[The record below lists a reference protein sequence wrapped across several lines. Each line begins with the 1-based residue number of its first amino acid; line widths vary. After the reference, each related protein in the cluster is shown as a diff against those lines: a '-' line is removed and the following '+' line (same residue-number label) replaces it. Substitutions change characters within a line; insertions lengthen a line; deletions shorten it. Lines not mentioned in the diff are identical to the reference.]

1 MPMYRIHRFSKLTGL
16 SPHVIRSWER
26 RYGLVN
32 PIRGDNRYRLYT
44 DDDVVLF
51 RYLKSQVDQG
61 MAIGELSEQGVEYL
75 RDQAQRVFVET
86 YREPP
91 PSERLVLE
99 LSQALEEN
107 DRAGF
112 ERKLNGAL
120 AVIPF
125 EEAVHR
131 FLLPLQEVVGQ
142 LWHDGRLGVGQEHYA
157 SNQIKQKIFSAMNQF
172 QTADA
177 GPVVVV
183 ACPTNEWHE
192 VAAMTAA
199 YICRARGCRVHY
211 LGANLPIPELAAYC
225 QRNRPT
231 CVLLSVTIMGSSD
244 EARALAQQLASAI
257 VPLSPVGVG
266 GQGVQAH
273 AEVFLQKNI
282 IVFQD
287 LNALDRFVFFL
298 KH

>member
-1 MPMYRIHRFSKLTGL
+1 MYRIHRFSKLTGL
-16 SPHVIRSWER
+16 SPHVIRAWER
-26 RYGLVN
+26 RYGLVT
-32 PIRGDNRYRLYT
+32 PIRGENRYRLYT
-44 DDDVVLF
+44 DEDVVLF

-61 MAIGELSEQGVEYL
+61 MAIGELSEQGLERL
-75 RDQAQRVFVET
+75 REQAQRVFVET

-91 PSERLVLE
+91 PSERLVTE

-107 DRAGF
+107 DRAAF

-131 FLLPLQEVVGQ
+131 FLLPLQEQVGQ

-172 QTADA
+172 QTSDE

-192 VAAMTAA
+192 IAAMTAA
-199 YICRARGCRVHY
+199 YVCRARGCRVHY

-225 QRNRPT
+225 QRNRPA
-231 CVLLSVTIMGSSD
+231 CVLLSVTIMGSSE
-244 EARALAQQLASAI
+244 EARALAQEVARLI

-266 GQGVQAH
+266 GQGVRAH
-273 AEVFLQKNI
+273 AEVFLQENI

-287 LNALDRFVFFL
+287 LNALDHFVFSL

>member
-1 MPMYRIHRFSKLTGL
+1 MYRIHRFSKLTGL
-16 SPHVIRSWER
+16 SPHVIRAWER
-26 RYGLVN
+26 RYGLVT
-32 PIRGDNRYRLYT
+32 PIRGENRYRLYT
-44 DDDVVLF
+44 DEDVVLF

-61 MAIGELSEQGVEYL
+61 MAIGELSEQGLERL
-75 RDQAQRVFVET
+75 REKAQRVFVET

-91 PSERLVLE
+91 PSERLVTE

-131 FLLPLQEVVGQ
+131 FLLPLQEQVGQ

-172 QTADA
+172 QASDE

-199 YICRARGCRVHY
+199 YVCRARGCRVHY

-225 QRNRPT
+225 HRNRPI
-231 CVLLSVTIMGSSD
+231 CVLLSVTILGSFD
-244 EARALAQQLASAI
+244 EARALAQEVAEKI
-257 VPLSPVGVG
+257 IPLSSVGVG
-266 GQGVQAH
+266 GQGVKAY
-273 AEVFLQKNI
+273 AEVFLQENI

-287 LNALDRFVFFL
+287 LSALDRFVFSL